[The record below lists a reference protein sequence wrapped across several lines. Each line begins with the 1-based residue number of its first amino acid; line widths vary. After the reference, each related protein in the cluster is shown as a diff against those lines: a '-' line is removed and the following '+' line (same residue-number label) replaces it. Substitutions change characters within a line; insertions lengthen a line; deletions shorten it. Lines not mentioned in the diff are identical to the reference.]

1 MFGTEVA
8 SAVLASEGQKCF
20 FSTFLA
26 YHCFVFTRFQF
37 FEGGAC
43 DVYVFLFQEVPAP
56 MFALGGIVVST
67 GILFIGRNQNQES
80 PHSIETV
87 KGGKVLMK
95 YL

>member
-8 SAVLASEGQKCF
+8 STVLASEGQKCF

-43 DVYVFLFQEVPAP
+43 DVYVFLFQEVPVS
-56 MFALGGIVVST
+56 MFALGAIVVSA
-67 GILFIGRNQNQES
+67 GNFFHWQEPKS
-80 PHSIETV
+80 GEPTFNHNSQ
-87 KGGKVLMK
+87 G
-95 YL
+95 